1 MDYKEFFGGL
11 FRIRIRGSGQGQIL
25 NSLSHQM
32 LDAEIDLRPFVLFC
46 SNLLIAEVLEVSLLT
61 DNQH

>member
-32 LDAEIDLRPFVLFC
+32 LDAEIDLRLLRFVYL
-46 SNLLIAEVLEVSLLT
+46 NLLIAEVLEVSLLT